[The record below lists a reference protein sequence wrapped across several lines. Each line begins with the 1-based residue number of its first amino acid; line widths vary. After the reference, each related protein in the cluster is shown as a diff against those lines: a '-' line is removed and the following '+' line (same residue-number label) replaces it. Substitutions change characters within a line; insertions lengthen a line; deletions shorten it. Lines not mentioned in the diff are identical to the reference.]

1 MKPTLKVSIRCYFP
15 GMGNHCTHTQE
26 MKLTDIPKWIEAYRF
41 THPTCEAVTVKVW
54 LLDDEWR
61 AKK

>member
-1 MKPTLKVSIRCYFP
+1 
-15 GMGNHCTHTQE
+15 MGNHCTHTQE

-41 THPTCEAVTVKVW
+41 THPACESVTVKVW
-54 LLDDEWR
+54 LLDDEWE